1 MPKFD
6 FDVVW
11 QIGSLVRDLGLSM
24 ISVADIAKPTLRLAL
39 GSSAYNSI
47 SRVLA
52 QRLAAIEP
60 QREVAFSAGRNSD
73 EA

>member
-1 MPKFD
+1 VPKFD

-52 QRLAAIEP
+52 QVSLLGANFANFSDSSAREAA
-60 QREVAFSAGRNSD
+60 
-73 EA
+73 